1 LTLIHILIKEQ
12 KVQKWRS
19 ATNNWIEK

>member
-1 LTLIHILIKEQ
+1 VVKVIQKVQ

-19 ATNNWIEK
+19 QQIVKPY